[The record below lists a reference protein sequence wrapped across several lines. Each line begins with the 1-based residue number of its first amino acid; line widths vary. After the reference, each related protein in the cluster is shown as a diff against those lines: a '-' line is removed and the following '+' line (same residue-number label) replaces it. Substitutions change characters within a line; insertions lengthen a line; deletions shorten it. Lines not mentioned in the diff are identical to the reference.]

1 MFCPPDIGGIL
12 GGAGGLGGSDG
23 DDDSS
28 SECETSTFSI
38 CSTACVGSSCTTTC
52 DPTVG
57 CSATASHT
65 SGSIQ
70 PATGVSGQ
78 YEDWPATQTDDT
90 ASDLSVESSLATAIQ
105 SVINS
110 NYPGQGSSPTS
121 SSAINT
127 ATFPASKDPDVIF
140 CYQSLN
146 DCTSNPCRLV
156 SAYYYWFADDQV
168 STCDHLVNAGFGENV
183 ADPANSDDAAI
194 ENSEYHF
201 PVMERVPLG
210 TNYSAQN
217 CYFFPDFHDGTS
229 AGSDNFYRSLA
240 ANSDVGE
247 WWCSSG
253 LNYDD
258 SIAVQMGNCYK
269 RSTDSGL
276 VPSDSNSETW
286 TLYYC
291 RAELESWQ

>member
-1 MFCPPDIGGIL
+1 MIAHRTRADWKLHTITGLLMMKSLRATIL
-12 GGAGGLGGSDG
+12 LM
-23 DDDSS
+23 
-28 SECETSTFSI
+28 
-38 CSTACVGSSCTTTC
+38 
-52 DPTVG
+52 
-57 CSATASHT
+57 
-65 SGSIQ
+65 
-70 PATGVSGQ
+70 
-78 YEDWPATQTDDT
+78 
-90 ASDLSVESSLATAIQ
+90 
-105 SVINS
+105 
-110 NYPGQGSSPTS
+110 
-121 SSAINT
+121 
-127 ATFPASKDPDVIF
+127 PASVKTWLILPI
-140 CYQSLN
+140 
-146 DCTSNPCRLV
+146 P
-156 SAYYYWFADDQV
+156 
-168 STCDHLVNAGFGENV
+168 
-183 ADPANSDDAAI
+183 I

-210 TNYSAQN
+210 TTYSAQN

-253 LNYDD
+253 LHYDD

-269 RSTDSGL
+269 RTTDSGL